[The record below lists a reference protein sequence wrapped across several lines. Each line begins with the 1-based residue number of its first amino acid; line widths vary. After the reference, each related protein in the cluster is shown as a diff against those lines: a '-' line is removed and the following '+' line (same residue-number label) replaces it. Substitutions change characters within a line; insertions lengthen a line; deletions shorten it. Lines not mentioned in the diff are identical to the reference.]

1 MTVMLIC
8 PGDDM
13 AKKAEEML
21 ISASDGKTNI
31 IRFSSA
37 PDLLKIDFDAD
48 IVLVFGMN
56 AKKAATAFA
65 ECAKLN
71 SGFVYI
77 AGAKNT
83 DEDIAALYE
92 MGVHTVFSP
101 ISKSALWHDMTIAAC
116 VPKRISAMKNENSA
130 LVSRLAEEKIISRAK
145 LVIMEYL
152 KLSEAQAHRY
162 IEKQAMDLR
171 IPRAEVAAR
180 ILETYEN

>member
-8 PGDDM
+8 PGYDM
-13 AKKAEEML
+13 ADKAEEML
-21 ISASDGKTNI
+21 LSASAGSANI

-37 PDLLKIDFDAD
+37 PELSKIDFDVD

-56 AKKAATAFA
+56 AKKALQAFSA
-65 ECAKLN
+65 CSKL
-71 SGFVYI
+71 SAGFIYI
-77 AGAKNT
+77 AGAKS
-83 DEDIAALYE
+83 DADDVAALFDF
-92 MGVHTVFSP
+92 GVHTVYSP
-101 ISKSALWHDMTIAAC
+101 ISKSALWHDMNIAAC
-116 VPKRISAMKNENSA
+116 VPKRISAMKNENTM
-130 LVSRLAEEKIISRAK
+130 LISRLAEERIISRAK

-171 IPRAEVAAR
+171 ISRAEVAAR